1 MKNVRLIFLMA
12 FGLVVGC
19 MDAWGEKASAKITV
33 ETAEHTQTIDVYES
47 GKMYF
52 SGDFLVFETSDNAES
67 KQNPVKIDLKEI
79 KKLLFSLGDES
90 KVEDASY
97 VSSFDVIPNPAKDFI
112 IVSVPFDEERS
123 YSIYDMRGNIVKS
136 GTVSNGE
143 KLNVESLSSGMYL
156 MNIGNVYIKFNKI

>member
-67 KQNPVKIDLKEI
+67 KQNPVKFDLKEI
-79 KKLLFSLGDES
+79 KKLLFSPGDAS

-97 VSSFDVIPNPAKDFI
+97 VSSFDVTPNPAKDFI

>member
-1 MKNVRLIFLMA
+1 
-12 FGLVVGC
+12 

-33 ETAEHTQTIDVYES
+33 ETTEHTQQTINMYES

-52 SGDFLVFETSDNAES
+52 SGDFIVFEPSE
-67 KQNPVKIDLKEI
+67 KQDPVKIDLKEI
-79 KKLLFSLGDES
+79 KKLLFSPGDAS

-97 VSSFDVIPNPAKDFI
+97 VSSFDVTPNPAKDFI
-112 IVSVPFDEERS
+112 IVNVPFDEERS

>member
-1 MKNVRLIFLMA
+1 M
-12 FGLVVGC
+12 
-19 MDAWGEKASAKITV
+19 
-33 ETAEHTQTIDVYES
+33 
-47 GKMYF
+47 
-52 SGDFLVFETSDNAES
+52 
-67 KQNPVKIDLKEI
+67 
-79 KKLLFSLGDES
+79 
-90 KVEDASY
+90 EDASY
-97 VSSFDVIPNPAKDFI
+97 VSSFDVTPNPAKDFI

>member
-1 MKNVRLIFLMA
+1 MA

-79 KKLLFSLGDES
+79 KKLLFSPGDAS

-97 VSSFDVIPNPAKDFI
+97 VSSFDVTPNPAKDFI